1 MVRKKRYDRGD
12 IRRLNAVS
20 VLGQLREE
28 GSLSRARI
36 AEQLGLTRA
45 TVSSIVTDLLKADLV
60 KETDYLEGGTGRP
73 GLQLELN
80 RDAACVIA
88 LEIDLDRLSLVL
100 ANVGKEVVFRKDI
113 PLPLGM
119 PLEKGLTLAE
129 DLITEALEKGM
140 DSYKRC
146 FGICLAWAG
155 LVNRSRGELAYGP
168 SSGWENVPIKQRW
181 EAKFGIPVH
190 VENEA
195 HTGAIGAHLSG
206 EAKGKRN
213 MIFLSLGFGLAA
225 GIVVDGILLR
235 GKQGFAGQV
244 GHTHF
249 SDNGILC
256 HCGKSGCWL
265 TEIGAKAI
273 IRKLEE
279 AGVSLSEEEKT
290 GTGWIEHIEAGI
302 LQQDPVIMKV
312 LGSIGTQIG
321 LGLTRLVHTFNPSM
335 IIIGGRLGKLFH
347 SVEPSILS
355 GLNSSALPHMTQ
367 PLKISVSQ
375 SDNDQLI
382 GCMDIVIDSVMTNPP
397 LGE

>member
-1 MVRKKRYDRGD
+1 MVKKKRYDRGD

-20 VLGQLREE
+20 VLDQLREE

-80 RDAACVIA
+80 KDSACVIA
-88 LEIDLDRLSLVL
+88 LEIDLDRLSIVL
-100 ANVGKEVVFRKDI
+100 ANTGKEVVFKKEI

-119 PLEKGLTLAE
+119 PLEEGLALAE
-129 DLITEALEKGM
+129 EHLSEALDKGM
-140 DSYKRC
+140 QAYKRC
-146 FGICLAWAG
+146 FGVCLAWAG

-181 EAKFGIPVH
+181 ESKFGVPVF

-195 HTGAIGAHLSG
+195 HAGAIGAHLSG
-206 EAKGKRN
+206 EARGKRN

-225 GIVVDGILLR
+225 GIIVDGVLLR

-249 SDNGILC
+249 SSNGIKC
-256 HCGKSGCWL
+256 HCGKTGCWV
-265 TEIGAKAI
+265 TEIGATAI
-273 IRKLEE
+273 IRKLEA
-279 AGVSLSEEEKT
+279 AGVSFSAEEKSST
-290 GTGWIEHIEAGI
+290 VWIERVEAG
-302 LQQDPVIMKV
+302 LQEEDPVIMETF
-312 LGSIGTQIG
+312 SEIGTQIG

-335 IIIGGRLGKLFH
+335 IILGGRLGKLFH
-347 SVEPSILS
+347 TVEPSILS
-355 GLNSSALPHMTQ
+355 GLNSSALPHMAQ
-367 PLKISVSQ
+367 PLSVHVSQ
-375 SDNDQLI
+375 SDDDQLV
-382 GCMDIVIDSVMTNPP
+382 GGLDIVIDSVMTNPP

>member
-1 MVRKKRYDRGD
+1 MVKKKRYDRGD

-20 VLGQLREE
+20 VLDQLRE

-80 RDAACVIA
+80 HDAACVIA

-100 ANVGKEVVFRKDI
+100 ANAGKEVVYRKDI

-119 PLEKGLTLAE
+119 PLEEGISLAE
-129 DLITEALEKGM
+129 DLLSEAVEKGL
-140 DSYKRC
+140 DTYKRC

-181 EAKFGIPVH
+181 EAKFGIPVF

-206 EAKGKRN
+206 QGKGKRN
-213 MIFLSLGFGLAA
+213 MIFLSLGVGLAA
-225 GIVVDGILLR
+225 GIIVDGILLR

-249 SDNGILC
+249 TSNGIKC
-256 HCGKSGCWL
+256 HCGKSGCWV
-265 TEIGAKAI
+265 TEIGASAI
-273 IRKLEE
+273 IRKLEQ
-279 AGVSLSEEEKT
+279 AGMRFSEEEKS
-290 GTGWIEHIEAGI
+290 GTRWIERIEQAMQ
-302 LQQDPVIMKV
+302 QQDPVVTEV
-312 LGSIGTQIG
+312 LSGIGTQIG

-335 IIIGGRLGKLFH
+335 ILIGGRLGKLFH
-347 SVEPSILS
+347 PVEPAILS
-355 GLNSSALPHMTQ
+355 GLSSSALSHMTQ
-367 PLKISVSQ
+367 PLKVQVSE
-375 SDNDQLI
+375 SDDDQLI
-382 GCMDIVIDSVMTNPP
+382 GCMDTVIDSVMNNPP